1 MLGEVDINADQQES
15 RRRERERRDALLT
28 GFVRPVEH
36 TKDLRE
42 TLQAHL
48 LSVVSGHNKS
58 LADKNHFLRTGERGE
73 TVGDDW
79 ARFMKGV
86 EKHPQAALKMLSD
99 ASVDLEA
106 EALLVDATLV
116 LAPDW
121 MLATGHQRLVG
132 MLNAMR
138 ACDLLELYGRVLFK
152 LRSIHLR
159 DTLRV

>member
-1 MLGEVDINADQQES
+1 MRGVVDLNADPQV
-15 RRRERERRDALLT
+15 RGTREQERRDALLT
-28 GFVRPVEH
+28 RFVRPVEH

-48 LSVVSGHNKS
+48 LSVVSGHNKP
-58 LADKNHFLRTGERGE
+58 LTDKIHFLRTGERRE
-73 TVGDDW
+73 TVSEDW
-79 ARFMKGV
+79 ARFVKGV
-86 EKHPQAALKMLSD
+86 EKRPQGSLEMLSE
-99 ASVDLEA
+99 AKVDLEA
-106 EALLVDATLV
+106 EALLVDETLV

-121 MLATGHQRLVG
+121 MLETGHQRLVV

-159 DTLRV
+159 DALLG